1 MYTAKER
8 KRYNEDR
15 DRACQRAGITK
26 NQYNWLRRKGEELHN
41 VYVDQCNGDIAESD
55 YERLTDPIYESVNT
69 YISKLGL
76 SIYYQTDPRG
86 ATIYID
92 RQPIPENNYTQ
103 AICVY

>member
-1 MYTAKER
+1 MYTKQER
-8 KRYNEDR
+8 KRYNEYR

-26 NQYNWLRRKGEELHN
+26 NQYNWLRRKGAELHKL
-41 VYVDQCNGDIAESD
+41 YEADCNGEAEPEQVFVENA
-55 YERLTDPIYESVNT
+55 YYKAINA

-86 ATIYID
+86 ATIYVD

-103 AICVY
+103 AICIY